1 MNEQGEQIKKNFL
14 QQWIRLAFVV
24 LYIIVFGLLWR
35 FIAVLLL
42 VVIILQSLHRVIAAE
57 NNSSLLTF
65 SEGLGNFL
73 LKVLHYVLYLS
84 DDKPIDFDA
93 FFSQTNNS
101 SKVTEEMPPQP
112 EDAED
117 NISASSEAVSPSTSE
132 SYADSVA
139 EDVDTQ
145 AVSEDKASEDDVFAD
160 ISFTEKVNDDAGTTE
175 DSDSAADQDEQ
186 LKKPE

>member
-57 NNSSLLTF
+57 NNSTLLTF

-93 FFSQTNNS
+93 FFSQTNKNS
-101 SKVTEEMPPQP
+101 KAEE
-112 EDAED
+112 AE
-117 NISASSEAVSPSTSE
+117 SSQSEANSANDTEAANP
-132 SYADSVA
+132 DI
-139 EDVDTQ
+139 VDTQ
-145 AVSEDKASEDDVFAD
+145 KASEDADDVFAD
-160 ISFTEKVNDDAGTTE
+160 ISFTEKN
-175 DSDSAADQDEQ
+175 
-186 LKKPE
+186 

>member
-14 QQWIRLAFVV
+14 EQWIRLAFVV

-57 NNSSLLTF
+57 NNSTLLTF

-93 FFSQTNNS
+93 FFSQKKTKPEES
-101 SKVTEEMPPQP
+101 GAAAAEEVSPHSKDAAPPPAAEEV
-112 EDAED
+112 
-117 NISASSEAVSPSTSE
+117 SEAASPVNAASE
-132 SYADSVA
+132 AKADIS
-139 EDVDTQ
+139 
-145 AVSEDKASEDDVFAD
+145 SEDDVFAD
-160 ISFTEKVNDDAGTTE
+160 ISFTEQTE
-175 DSDSAADQDEQ
+175 DATDSTESPENNSGEDDQV
-186 LKKPE
+186 KKPD

>member
-35 FIAVLLL
+35 FIAILLL

-57 NNSSLLTF
+57 NNSNLLAF

-73 LKVLHYVLYLS
+73 LKVLQYVLYLS

-93 FFSQTNNS
+93 FFSHKNKNPESAAEEPTQPKANVAGKN
-101 SKVTEEMPPQP
+101 VT
-112 EDAED
+112 AE
-117 NISASSEAVSPSTSE
+117 SEAASKTANMANE
-132 SYADSVA
+132 TDSVN
-139 EDVDTQ
+139 TQ
-145 AVSEDKASEDDVFAD
+145 KASASEDDVFAD
-160 ISFTEKVNDDAGTTE
+160 ISFTEKTD
-175 DSDSAADQDEQ
+175 DSAESADKYSNEDAQS
-186 LKKPE
+186 KKSD

>member
-35 FIAVLLL
+35 FIAILLL

-57 NNSSLLTF
+57 NNNTLLTF

-84 DDKPIDFDA
+84 DEKPIDFDA
-93 FFSQTNNS
+93 FFSQTNKKTEVEEEPSQPKDNTVTDTETVSAKASELNAESSAETHNS
-101 SKVTEEMPPQP
+101 QKVP
-112 EDAED
+112 ED
-117 NISASSEAVSPSTSE
+117 
-132 SYADSVA
+132 
-139 EDVDTQ
+139 
-145 AVSEDKASEDDVFAD
+145 SEDDVFAD
-160 ISFTEKVNDDAGTTE
+160 ISFTEKTDDNTETTE
-175 DSDSAADQDEQ
+175 DADSLKNQDGKH
-186 LKKPE
+186 KKPD

>member
-35 FIAVLLL
+35 FIAILLL

-57 NNSSLLTF
+57 NNSNLLAF

-73 LKVLHYVLYLS
+73 LKVLQYVLYLS

-93 FFSQTNNS
+93 FFSQKNKNPES
-101 SKVTEEMPPQP
+101 AAEEAAQP
-112 EDAED
+112 KADVA
-117 NISASSEAVSPSTSE
+117 AEAVNKTANTGHSTE
-132 SYADSVA
+132 AVN
-139 EDVDTQ
+139 TQ
-145 AVSEDKASEDDVFAD
+145 RASEDDVFAD
-160 ISFTEKVNDDAGTTE
+160 ISFTEKTDGPAESSADSENNANKDA
-175 DSDSAADQDEQ
+175 QP
-186 LKKPE
+186 KKPD

>member
-35 FIAVLLL
+35 FIAILLL

-57 NNSSLLTF
+57 NNSNLLTF

-73 LKVLHYVLYLS
+73 LKVLQYVLYLS

-93 FFSQTNNS
+93 FFSQKNKNPESAAEEPTQPKANVAGKN
-101 SKVTEEMPPQP
+101 VT
-112 EDAED
+112 AE
-117 NISASSEAVSPSTSE
+117 SEAVSKTANMANE
-132 SYADSVA
+132 TDAVN
-139 EDVDTQ
+139 TQ
-145 AVSEDKASEDDVFAD
+145 KASASEDDVFAD
-160 ISFTEKVNDDAGTTE
+160 ISFTEKTD
-175 DSDSAADQDEQ
+175 DSAESADKYSNEDAQS
-186 LKKPE
+186 KKPD